1 MKFTDL
7 HTPFIDLLGFFLK
20 THIGPY
26 AHVNEFRSPVSQ
38 PMTN

>member
-1 MKFTDL
+1 MKFTDS
-7 HTPFIDLLGFFLK
+7 HTPFIDLLGLFL

-26 AHVNEFRSPVSQ
+26 ALVNEFRSPVSQ